1 MVVPKPASAIVAK
14 TSGTMMSFI
23 TPKPATSGTAATPAA
38 TSTAAARN
46 NDLSLSTA
54 VVRGRNDKRMVLSF
68 EEDAWVEVRDG
79 EGKVVFSQL
88 NTAGSNRVVE
98 GQGPLTFV
106 VGNAHHVRLKV
117 DDKPFDLKPHIGVTV
132 ARFSVQ

>member
-1 MVVPKPASAIVAK
+1 
-14 TSGTMMSFI
+14 
-23 TPKPATSGTAATPAA
+23 
-38 TSTAAARN
+38 
-46 NDLSLSTA
+46 
-54 VVRGRNDKRMVLSF
+54 MVLSF